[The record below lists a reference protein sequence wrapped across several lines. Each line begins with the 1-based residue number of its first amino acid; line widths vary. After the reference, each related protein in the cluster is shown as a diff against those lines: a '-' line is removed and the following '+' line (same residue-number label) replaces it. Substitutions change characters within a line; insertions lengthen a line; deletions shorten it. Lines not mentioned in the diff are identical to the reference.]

1 MGSSREYWLYAKK
14 CAKWA
19 AEAAEANERED
30 QQLFADMAKA
40 WTNVALVDG
49 DVTKLATDELSKE
62 ELSARINRLGTWPAG

>member
-19 AEAAEANERED
+19 AEAKERED
-30 QQLFADMAKA
+30 QQLFADMAKT

-49 DVTKLATDELSKE
+49 DVSKFAAEELSKE
-62 ELSARINRLGTWPAG
+62 KRPN

>member
-19 AEAAEANERED
+19 TEVNERED

-49 DVTKLATDELSKE
+49 DQ
-62 ELSARINRLGTWPAG
+62 ARNGRVGERSS